1 MQEDMYD
8 TDGTPK
14 RKHLKTGIKGNF
26 TDNIGIKT

>member
-26 TDNIGIKT
+26 ILTV